1 MKPRCVFRF
10 SLTACLH
17 VAVFGVAT
25 AQDTPVAAPF
35 TDWALHT
42 TGEGGQKLCFAAT
55 VLKQPGTGPT
65 KRTDSVLYISAWPK
79 DGIKSEI
86 SIKLGYA
93 AKNASGAKATV
104 GKDSFKLFIK
114 DERAYVADA
123 TQELKLLDVMKK
135 GAKLVVEATAENGS
149 IVSDTYSLSGITQ
162 ALQAQAAA
170 CP

>member
-1 MKPRCVFRF
+1 MMRIRASQIALGACWLIAAGGIADAQGTPGV
-10 SLTACLH
+10 TAY
-17 VAVFGVAT
+17 A
-25 AQDTPVAAPF
+25 
-35 TDWALHT
+35 DWALHT
-42 TGEGGQKLCFAAT
+42 SRGGDQKLCFAAT
-55 VLKQPGTGPT
+55 VVKQPGAGPA
-65 KRTDSVLYISAWPK
+65 KRSDSVLYISAWPK

-93 AKNASGAKATV
+93 TKNAAGVKASV

-135 GAKLVVEATAENGS
+135 GALLVVEATAENGT
-149 IVSDTYSLSGITQ
+149 VVTDTYSLSGITQ
-162 ALQAQAAA
+162 ALQAQTAA